1 MGGRGQPER
10 MGIFHSWTWGEQ
22 WGWSGRERGHKIE
35 TVNSPTVTF
44 ALFLPASTASK
55 GMGGMGSSQAGEMI
69 CATFNH
75 AAYTIEVVHEV
86 TCRALPLDS
95 FSIKILILPAR

>member
-1 MGGRGQPER
+1 
-10 MGIFHSWTWGEQ
+10 
-22 WGWSGRERGHKIE
+22 
-35 TVNSPTVTF
+35 
-44 ALFLPASTASK
+44 
-55 GMGGMGSSQAGEMI
+55 MGGMGSSQAGEMI

-86 TCRALPLDS
+86 TRRALPLDS